1 MGTMYQLGYVR
12 QLDMGSL
19 QRAAQRE
26 LPHIGPDYTAPR
38 MPSVTPSF
46 AGKYCTDKESMT
58 RLTSVPLHK
67 QKPKLLG
74 SVSLPYAKKKKHSR
88 FSFTATASG
97 AVLPRPT
104 TANARATGQHA
115 SSRLS
120 NSASVGAAAAPADD
134 LESRLLE
141 ARLAT
146 ANLFKPR
153 TPAAQTA
160 DRLLK
165 QAGTTAPKPCGRKLH
180 LLPPNATGLS
190 NERKLRLLQK
200 AHMTETHAAI
210 TLQKCLRGNRA
221 RTEHRA
227 RTTYVSKKEKRRRKT
242 SKSESS
248 PSSPQTPPSAQ
259 TPSTAAPP
267 EATARGGFNRPN
279 PVLKAG
285 RRQEVQQAIDM
296 RRVFTWLDRKR
307 DGGLDAADL
316 HAALRSLG
324 GPSALSLQEA
334 QDIVWEHDD
343 DSDGKLD
350 WDEFRNAYARGERDV
365 SGFAPR
371 RFFAI
376 VDFLLMDRD
385 FSGSIS
391 RDEALK
397 ILFERHGNSSRM
409 EQMISDFFDEFGGS
423 RVQEAPDSPADYVGA
438 TFYSEKLDDK
448 DVPEDAS
455 ISFAHFYSR
464 FGTYIPQVMSGHQ
477 LAHAYGGRAR
487 HSLSPPRS
495 VAVSRPT
502 LGGGR
507 TGGPGVALRPA
518 FRPGGGDPP
527 RLRGSAPRFAGRPS
541 TASTPAR
548 SAALLRV
555 SSLGDAP
562 PPTPPPQSQCRPTT
576 AGAHGTISAT
586 LAARAVGPRM
596 LGNRAQ
602 QAGAKPDR
610 TARMAEI
617 WLFGNKATNVE
628 MATRASAGHGVDDV
642 QTLKVSPAAPE
653 MAVHATVQSSS
664 FGRHASYRG
673 LPAQQAAEAEAAP
686 VAATTAEAE
695 AREAG
700 RQLRMEFGRRPLE
713 DAAQETGVEIAGVEA
728 TVMAGAGL
736 NAVRGTQ
743 GSGGAAEEEESDA
756 SAEADNTQLA
766 ASARS
771 QVPLSGEKRQVQL
784 SAQRKAGRELRME
797 HGKRPLEEAAA
808 AIGVEIAGKE
818 GSAAEMAGEG
828 LNAVMAGAGLNAEV
842 SDDR

>member
-12 QLDMGSL
+12 QLDMGCQ
-19 QRAAQRE
+19 QRAAQRD
-26 LPHIGPDYTAPR
+26 LPHIGPEYTAPR
-38 MPSVTPSF
+38 TPSVTPSF

-58 RLTSVPLHK
+58 RLTAVPLHK

-74 SVSLPYAKKKKHSR
+74 SVSLPYGMTKKKSR
-88 FSFTATASG
+88 FSFSATASG

-104 TANARATGQHA
+104 TANAGATGPHA
-115 SSRLS
+115 SLRLS
-120 NSASVGAAAAPADD
+120 NSAPTGAAAAPTDD

-160 DRLLK
+160 DRLLEQSVK
-165 QAGTTAPKPCGRKLH
+165 TAPKPCGRKLH
-180 LLPPNATGLS
+180 LLPPYATGLT

-227 RTTYVSKKEKRRRKT
+227 RTTYVSKKERRRKI
-242 SKSESS
+242 SNSA

-259 TPSTAAPP
+259 TPSTTAAP
-267 EATARGGFNRPN
+267 EATARGGFKRPN

-285 RRQEVQQAIDM
+285 RRQEVLQAAEM
-296 RRVFTWLDRKR
+296 RRVFTWFDRNR
-307 DGGLDAADL
+307 DGGIDAAEL
-316 HAALRSLG
+316 HASVRSLG
-324 GPSALSLQEA
+324 GASVLSLQEA
-334 QDIVWEHDD
+334 QDVVWEHDD

-350 WDEFRNAYARGERDV
+350 WDEFRNAYARAERDV

-376 VDFLLMDRD
+376 VDFLLMDSD

-391 RDEALK
+391 RDEAMK
-397 ILFERHGNSSRM
+397 TLFERHGNSSRM
-409 EQMISDFFDEFGGS
+409 DQMISDFFDEFGGS
-423 RVQEAPDSPADYVGA
+423 HEQMVPTSPLDYVPA
-438 TFYSEKLDDK
+438 TFYSEKLDAGE
-448 DVPEDAS
+448 VPEDAT

-464 FGTYIPQVMSGHQ
+464 FGAYIPQVMSGHQ

-495 VAVSRPT
+495 VTVSRPT
-502 LGGGR
+502 LGGAR
-507 TGGPGVALRPA
+507 APVAVRPV

-527 RLRGSAPRFAGRPS
+527 RNHLRGSRKPSPS
-541 TASTPAR
+541 TAIAPAR
-548 SAALLRV
+548 SAALLR
-555 SSLGDAP
+555 SSILGDAP
-562 PPTPPPQSQCRPTT
+562 PPTPPPQSQCRPVS

-617 WLFGNKATNVE
+617 FLFGNKATNDEV
-628 MATRASAGHGVDDV
+628 ATRASAGHGIDDIDSGIDSG
-642 QTLKVSPAAPE
+642 TLAASLAASDT
-653 MAVHATVQSSS
+653 AVHATRQSSS
-664 FGRHASYRG
+664 FGRHASCRSD
-673 LPAQQAAEAEAAP
+673 LHTQEAAESEAPP

-700 RQLRMEFGRRPLE
+700 RQLRREFGRHRPLE
-713 DAAQETGVEIAGVEA
+713 EASREAGVGAEVAAAEEGEESALTAGVSAAEAPAPAEADNTQLAASAREQVQLIDAGGVEAAGRQLRSKYGSRHLEEAAAEVAVEIARAEGAAAAIAGEGLNA
-728 TVMAGAGL
+728 VMAGAGL

-743 GSGGAAEEEESDA
+743 GSG
-756 SAEADNTQLA
+756 
-766 ASARS
+766 
-771 QVPLSGEKRQVQL
+771 
-784 SAQRKAGRELRME
+784 
-797 HGKRPLEEAAA
+797 EAA
-808 AIGVEIAGKE
+808 VP
-818 GSAAEMAGEG
+818 
-828 LNAVMAGAGLNAEV
+828 VY
-842 SDDR
+842 